1 MNTPMSSN
9 PPKTQ
14 PPAKKAQ
21 IVSNS
26 ELPPIGDVLK
36 SMKDV
41 LREDGLLPNAN
52 WHCRLRPIPI
62 DRTAAVARPFFV
74 SAGLVRAV

>member
-1 MNTPMSSN
+1 MNAPTSSN
-9 PPKTQ
+9 ARKT
-14 PPAKKAQ
+14 PARAKKAQ

-26 ELPPIGDVLK
+26 KLPPIGDVLK

-52 WHCRLRPIPI
+52 WH
-62 DRTAAVARPFFV
+62 
-74 SAGLVRAV
+74 

>member
-14 PPAKKAQ
+14 TPAKKAQ
-21 IVSNS
+21 IASNS
-26 ELPPIGDVLK
+26 ELPPIADVLK

-52 WHCRLRPIPI
+52 WH
-62 DRTAAVARPFFV
+62 
-74 SAGLVRAV
+74 